1 MKNDALVKGQWS
13 IEKAN
18 EWYDSNPWIR
28 GFSGYP
34 SNCVNRIAFWQEY
47 NHKEV
52 FEQIENEFALSKETG
67 FNAVRAIIQFEVWC
81 FEHDSFMSNL
91 EEYLTLADKYG
102 IEYLYGP
109 QVVTWFSVLL
119 YR

>member
-81 FEHDSFMSNL
+81 FEHDSSPKRIA
-91 EEYLTLADKYG
+91 LANGRGFAGDLPVCGNGLAKSD
-102 IEYLYGP
+102 I
-109 QVVTWFSVLL
+109 
-119 YR
+119 RKA

>member
-52 FEQIENEFALSKETG
+52 FEQIENENLQVFADTTTTANLLRIPLSELPGAWDKT
-67 FNAVRAIIQFEVWC
+67 EV
-81 FEHDSFMSNL
+81 FDTPPQNL
-91 EEYLTLADKYG
+91 
-102 IEYLYGP
+102 
-109 QVVTWFSVLL
+109 
-119 YR
+119 